1 MNEWADKFLKG
12 KNAKY
17 LVLMCVGIMLLIAS
31 MPIFGK
37 NSGSGGFDSYTE
49 KRLKKILC
57 EIEGVGD
64 VDVMITSKNNVVE
77 GVIIVAGGAEI
88 NSVKNN
94 IYNAAVAALG
104 VQPHKIE
111 IFVKKG
117 GGRN

>member
-49 KRLKKILC
+49 KRLKKYY
-57 EIEGVGD
+57 
-64 VDVMITSKNNVVE
+64 TK
-77 GVIIVAGGAEI
+77 
-88 NSVKNN
+88 
-94 IYNAAVAALG
+94 
-104 VQPHKIE
+104 
-111 IFVKKG
+111 
-117 GGRN
+117 